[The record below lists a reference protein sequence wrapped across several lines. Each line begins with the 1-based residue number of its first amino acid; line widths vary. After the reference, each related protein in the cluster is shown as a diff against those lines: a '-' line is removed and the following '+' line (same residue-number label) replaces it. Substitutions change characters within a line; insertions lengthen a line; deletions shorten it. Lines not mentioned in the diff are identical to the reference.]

1 MRNQWI
7 LYLLFFFLL
16 HCAGN
21 TGLLDSNY
29 STVDGRI
36 AFVGPGDFTSFKIFV
51 IRPDGE
57 GLMRLTS
64 EKGGY
69 TNPSWSPNA
78 RRIAFASNRDALGNF
93 DIYIFDLEDRGIQ
106 KVIDLPGPDLGPAWS
121 PDGKKIAFQAQED
134 NGDRWDIYT
143 INLDGTELQ
152 NLTNSPSS
160 DEAPD
165 WSPDGHRIAF
175 QSRQGQNIDI
185 FLMDSDGSNR
195 VRLTDFNGVQ
205 NIHPA
210 WSPDGTR
217 IAYASNRHQP
227 PVRGQFHEY
236 EIYTMDPD
244 GAMVQRLTRGA
255 SSTVAF
261 FSPTWSPDGQRI
273 AFEVQRSLEGQDDLE
288 HGLMMI
294 NADGTDLH
302 EVPVDMVVSAPRW
315 SPRQTE

>member
-1 MRNQWI
+1 MRHWWI
-7 LYLLFFFLL
+7 LYLLFFPLL

-21 TGLLDSNY
+21 TGLLDSDY

-51 IRPDGE
+51 MRPNGD

-78 RRIAFASNRDALGNF
+78 RRVVFASNRDALGNF

-106 KVIDLPGPDLGPAWS
+106 KVVDLPGPDLGPVWS
-121 PDGKKIAFQAQED
+121 PDGEKIAFQAQKA
-134 NGDRWDIYT
+134 NTDRWDIYT
-143 INLDGTELQ
+143 VNLDGTGLQ

-175 QSRQGQNIDI
+175 QSRQGNNIDI
-185 FLMDSDGSNR
+185 FLMDSDGSDR

-227 PVRGQFHEY
+227 QVRNQFPEC
-236 EIYTMDPD
+236 EIYTMDAD
-244 GAMVQRLTRGA
+244 GTMVRRLTLDA

-273 AFEVQRSLEGQDDLE
+273 AFEVRRIPERQGGLE
-288 HGLMMI
+288 HRLMMI

-302 EVPVDMVVSAPRW
+302 EVSADMEVSAPRW

>member
-1 MRNQWI
+1 MRNLWI
-7 LYLLFFFLL
+7 LYLLFFPLF

-21 TGLLDSNY
+21 TGLLDSDY
-29 STVDGRI
+29 STVEGRI

-51 IRPDGE
+51 MRPDGE

-78 RRIAFASNRDALGNF
+78 RRIVFASNRDALGNF
-93 DIYIFDLEDRGIQ
+93 GIYIFNLEDRSIQ
-106 KVIDLPGPDLGPAWS
+106 KVVDLPGPDLGPAWC
-121 PDGKKIAFQAQED
+121 PNEEKIAFQARKD
-134 NGDRWDIYT
+134 NRDRWDIYT
-143 INLDGTELQ
+143 VNLDGTGLQ

-160 DEAPD
+160 DEAPA
-165 WSPDGHRIAF
+165 WSPDGRRIAF

-227 PVRGQFHEY
+227 PVRGQFQEY
-236 EIYTMDPD
+236 EIYTMDSD
-244 GAMVQRLTRGA
+244 GTMVRRLTREA

-273 AFEVQRSLEGQDDLE
+273 AFEVRRSLEGQDDLE
-288 HGLMMI
+288 HRLMMI

-302 EVPVDMVVSAPRW
+302 EVSVDMEVSAPRW

>member
-1 MRNQWI
+1 MRHWWI
-7 LYLLFFFLL
+7 LYLLFFPLL

-21 TGLLDSNY
+21 TGLLDSDY

-51 IRPDGE
+51 MRPDGD

-78 RRIAFASNRDALGNF
+78 RRVVFASNRDALGNF
-93 DIYIFDLEDRGIQ
+93 DIYIFNLEDRGIQ
-106 KVIDLPGPDLGPAWS
+106 KVVDLPGPDLGPAWS
-121 PDGKKIAFQAQED
+121 PDGGKIAFQAQKD
-134 NGDRWDIYT
+134 NRDRWDIYT
-143 INLDGTELQ
+143 VNLDGTGLQ

-165 WSPDGHRIAF
+165 WSPDGRRIAF
-175 QSRQGQNIDI
+175 QSRQGNNIDI

-210 WSPDGTR
+210 WSPDGSR
-217 IAYASNRHQP
+217 IAFASNRHQP
-227 PVRGQFHEY
+227 QVRNQFPEC
-236 EIYTMDPD
+236 EIYTMDSD
-244 GAMVQRLTRGA
+244 GTMVRRLTLGA

-273 AFEVQRSLEGQDDLE
+273 AFEVRRSHEGQGGLE
-288 HGLMMI
+288 HRLMMI

-302 EVPVDMVVSAPRW
+302 EVSVDMEVSAPRW

>member
-7 LYLLFFFLL
+7 LYLLFFSLL

-21 TGLLDSNY
+21 TGLLDSKH

-57 GLMRLTS
+57 GLMRLTNG
-64 EKGGY
+64 KGGY

-78 RRIAFASNRDALGNF
+78 RRIVFASNRDALGNF
-93 DIYIFDLEDRGIQ
+93 GIYIFNLEDRGIQ
-106 KVIDLPGPDLGPAWS
+106 KVVDLPGPDLGPAWS

-227 PVRGQFHEY
+227 QVRNQFPEC
-236 EIYTMDPD
+236 EIYTMNSD
-244 GAMVQRLTRGA
+244 GTGVQQLTRGA

-273 AFEVQRSLEGQDDLE
+273 AFEVRRDHEGQDDLE
-288 HGLMMI
+288 HRLMMI

-302 EVPVDMVVSAPRW
+302 EVPVDMEVSAPRW